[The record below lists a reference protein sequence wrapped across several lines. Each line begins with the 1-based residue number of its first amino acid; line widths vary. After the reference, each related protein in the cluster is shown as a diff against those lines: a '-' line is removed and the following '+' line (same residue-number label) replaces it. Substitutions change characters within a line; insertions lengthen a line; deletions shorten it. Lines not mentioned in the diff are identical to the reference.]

1 MAHQIATGPSTSGSS
16 KISAPLMT
24 SPRATETKSAA
35 PGLRMADHRHVR
47 NAVNTRDERA
57 AECRQKVFAVD
68 RAHIVPEQIHGHPPR
83 KRKKPDKEQTFQS
96 APYPAAVFSEQLAIQ
111 RTRVLCQKEDGLS
124 SDAGQKTVPSSHAQ
138 NPNIFIHAWPHTP
151 RNYWVSSSH
160 RTKSK
165 SSPSPS
171 QNPNP
176 RHTPRAFP
184 AFEAP

>member
-1 MAHQIATGPSTSGSS
+1 MQTGWGLVHHKLAACLSLVQLHEKAPCGHMVLYHFKSNGSFFSCRFFFLLQIMLKEKKAGQGTDISVCALSG
-16 KISAPLMT
+16 
-24 SPRATETKSAA
+24 
-35 PGLRMADHRHVR
+35 
-47 NAVNTRDERA
+47 
-57 AECRQKVFAVD
+57 CR
-68 RAHIVPEQIHGHPPR
+68 
-83 KRKKPDKEQTFQS
+83 
-96 APYPAAVFSEQLAIQ
+96 FSEQLALQ

-176 RHTPRAFP
+176 RHTPRVFP